1 MPRPD
6 AEMLPMFRGLSAFP
20 ITPITDTG
28 IDEDAYRR
36 LIRRLAEAKVDSIG
50 ALGSTGL
57 YPYLT
62 REERRRTAAIAI
74 AEAGVVP
81 VMIGIG
87 ALRTDAVLRL
97 AEDAQEAGAAAVLL
111 APVSYQKL
119 TVEEVYEL
127 YATVVATLSVPLC
140 VYDNPGTTRFAF
152 SDELYGRVAA
162 LPGVGAVKIPGPQP
176 DEAADRI
183 ASVRGVLPP
192 HVALGVSGDEFA
204 AAGLNAGA
212 DGYFSVIGGL
222 FPDHALRIV
231 RAALARDPDAA
242 TRASDELL
250 PLWELMR
257 VWGSLR
263 VTYTAAELLDL
274 APTPSLPP
282 PLRGLPAE
290 PREQLRGIL
299 AALDVRV

>member
-1 MPRPD
+1 
-6 AEMLPMFRGLSAFP
+6 MFRGLSGFP
-20 ITPITDTG
+20 ITPLTDAG
-28 IDEDAYRR
+28 VDEPAFRR
-36 LIRRLAEAKVDSIG
+36 LVRRLAEAGVDSIG

-57 YPYLT
+57 YPYLS
-62 REERRRTAAIAI
+62 REQRRRTAAIAVE
-74 AEAGVVP
+74 EAGGVP

-87 ALRTDAVLRL
+87 ALRTDAVLEH
-97 AEDAQEAGAAAVLL
+97 AHDAQEAGAAAVLL

-119 TVEEVYEL
+119 TVEEVHEL
-127 YATVVATLSVPLC
+127 YATVVAELSVPLC

-152 SDELYGRVAA
+152 DDELYGRVAA

-176 DEAADRI
+176 DEAAERI
-183 ASVRGVLPP
+183 AAVRAVLPP
-192 HVALGVSGDEFA
+192 HVALGVSGDELA

-222 FPDHALRIV
+222 LPEQAQRIV
-231 RAALARDPDAA
+231 RAALAGDVDAA
-242 TRASDELL
+242 LRASDELL
-250 PLWELMR
+250 PLWRLMR

-263 VTYTAAELLDL
+263 VTYTAAELLGL
-274 APTPSLPP
+274 ASTPSLPP

-299 AALDVRV
+299 AALDVRT